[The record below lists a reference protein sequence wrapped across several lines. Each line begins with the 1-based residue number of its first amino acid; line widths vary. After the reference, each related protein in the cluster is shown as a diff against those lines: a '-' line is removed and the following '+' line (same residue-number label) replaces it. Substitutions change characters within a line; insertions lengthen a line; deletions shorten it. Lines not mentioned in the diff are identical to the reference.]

1 MANVDALFLIII
13 SLSILVGIL
22 RGLIK
27 EVISIS
33 SLIVSIW
40 ASINFGASVGSYF
53 EFWINEP
60 KFQLWVGMIAT
71 FVSIIIIGMILARI
85 LSKIFRLSLS
95 TKIDRILGASFGFF
109 RGCLLT
115 SIFVLGGQL
124 TNAPESD
131 WWNRSNLIPYSKL
144 LADKMIEYI
153 PTEINYIIKEN
164 DLS

>member
-71 FVSIIIIGMILARI
+71 FLSIIIIGMILARI

-131 WWNRSNLIPYSKL
+131 WWIRSNLIPYSKL
-144 LADKMIEYI
+144 LADKIIEYI
-153 PTEINYIIKEN
+153 PTEINFIIKEN

>member
-71 FVSIIIIGMILARI
+71 FLSIIIIGMILARI

-144 LADKMIEYI
+144 LADKIIEYI
-153 PTEINYIIKEN
+153 PTEINFIIKEN

>member
-95 TKIDRILGASFGFF
+95 AKIDRILGASFGFF

-131 WWNRSNLIPYSKL
+131 WWIRSNLIISYF
-144 LADKMIEYI
+144 
-153 PTEINYIIKEN
+153 INEFRQ
-164 DLS
+164 